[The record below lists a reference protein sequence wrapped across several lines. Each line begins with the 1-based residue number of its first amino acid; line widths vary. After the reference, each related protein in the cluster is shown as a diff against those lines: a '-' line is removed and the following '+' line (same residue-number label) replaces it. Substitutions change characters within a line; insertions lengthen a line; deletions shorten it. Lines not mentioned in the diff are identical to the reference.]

1 MNIPTQHGK
10 KIMYAGLLLLFAA
23 FFLFDPNLT
32 RTLHIVDAKVSID
45 KVIREGNLVA
55 SLPVSPQRGDIVVYK
70 SENKLWARRLI
81 GLPGDV
87 IGVADGGIYIDG
99 KPIDTTFL
107 AKAGPILPAFNNY
120 RVPPNRVIV
129 GTGNTGTFKLIEIDK
144 PNEMR
149 YGELIFSASRLN
161 REVFL
166 SLLVGTGYLFLL
178 VFGPLFVESWLD
190 PTERLYRVL
199 KVSWYGLWLLALVVV
214 LSGSIHQGRLEFR
227 SVALNTNRTDCAG
240 GEVYVT
246 AHVFRSEPKT
256 VRNRLPY
263 HQLVW
268 TLRLS
273 PHGCLSGG
281 TMQSLKSSCQ
291 QSIVRSCGQRLCRHF
306 LNLHRLSKS

>member
-1 MNIPTQHGK
+1 
-10 KIMYAGLLLLFAA
+10 MYAGLLLLFAA
-23 FFLFDPNLT
+23 FFLFDPNLI

-55 SLPVSPQRGDIVVYK
+55 SLPVSPQRGDIVVYE

-178 VFGPLFVESWLD
+178 VFGPL
-190 PTERLYRVL
+190 
-199 KVSWYGLWLLALVVV
+199 
-214 LSGSIHQGRLEFR
+214 LSS
-227 SVALNTNRTDCAG
+227 
-240 GEVYVT
+240 
-246 AHVFRSEPKT
+246 
-256 VRNRLPY
+256 
-263 HQLVW
+263 
-268 TLRLS
+268 
-273 PHGCLSGG
+273 HGWIRQNGF
-281 TMQSLKSSCQ
+281 
-291 QSIVRSCGQRLCRHF
+291 IAF
-306 LNLHRLSKS
+306 